1 MPNLAFPNAATPV
14 GSIPY
19 YAIRFSPA
27 EQRNGLAARYSWLH
41 EIDRIISTIKDPG
54 VARLKLDWWHKEWTQ
69 ALSGSATHPVTI
81 ACEKALPRNA
91 TNMIDG
97 IIKFSEKAILG
108 FNALND
114 QDWLAE
120 MRQRAYLQFA
130 FLSSDELTE
139 NSIDFAM
146 RSQLIYWLFSLPE
159 QLSIGRMPFPQSHS
173 KDTKEVLG
181 SIKHLNFW
189 LNTPLWHTLTEP
201 LEHQHEHKLI
211 DRFLKQQEV
220 DLKRLRKVGFSSSR
234 TVAYPVIRLIRS
246 WQARDI

>member
-1 MPNLAFPNAATPV
+1 MPNLAFPNTATPI
-14 GSIPY
+14 GSVPY

-69 ALSGSATHPVTI
+69 ALSGSATHPITI
-81 ACEKALPRNA
+81 ACEKALPKNA

-130 FLSSDELTE
+130 FLSSEELTE

-146 RSQLIYWLFSLPE
+146 HSQLIYWLFSLPE

-173 KDTKEVLG
+173 NDAEEVLG

-189 LNTPLWHTLTEP
+189 LNTPLWHSLTEP
-201 LEHQHEHKLI
+201 LEHQHEYKLI

-234 TVAYPVIRLIRS
+234 TVAYPVIRLIRA
-246 WQARDI
+246 WQARDV